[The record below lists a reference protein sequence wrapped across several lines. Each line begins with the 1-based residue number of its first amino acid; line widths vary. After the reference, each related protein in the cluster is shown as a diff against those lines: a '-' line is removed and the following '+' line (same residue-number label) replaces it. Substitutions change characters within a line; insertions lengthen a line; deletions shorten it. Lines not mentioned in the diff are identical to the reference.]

1 MRLAGLCAAAVLAAV
16 PPQVAAQE
24 GTPPSAAPP
33 GAERAPL
40 PSHGAVNVELNK
52 LEPVASACRAYF
64 LVENQMPVPLQ
75 EMRLD
80 VFLFDLSGVVL
91 RRVALSFADVGVG
104 KVKVALFDLPDLA
117 CTDVS
122 RLLVNDVIGCTIRNN
137 ETVPDCGD
145 LLSVGSKA
153 SAEFRY

>member
-1 MRLAGLCAAAVLAAV
+1 MRLAGLCAAAVLVAV
-16 PPQVAAQE
+16 PPLVAAQE
-24 GTPPSAAPP
+24 GTSPAAPP
-33 GAERAPL
+33 GAERAAL

-91 RRVALSFADVGVG
+91 RRVALSFADVGVD
-104 KVKVALFDLPDLA
+104 KIKVALFDLPDLA

-137 ETVPDCGD
+137 ENVPDCGD